1 MTEILQVHITAARR
15 HPDAHQATTQEAA
28 VAAVADTAEV
38 VQAVVEATVAEAV
51 AAQAAEEDSITIKT
65 DTQ

>member
-28 VAAVADTAEV
+28 AAAVADTAEA
-38 VQAVVEATVAEAV
+38 VQAAAVATAAEAV
-51 AAQAAEEDSITIKT
+51 AVQVAEEDSITIKT
-65 DTQ
+65 DIQ